1 MLDWVYMA
9 ILGLQESSPFTAV
22 TTNTKLRFG
31 GRQSTL
37 ALFTRWP
44 KEDSFPLSRAL
55 GGKCPRLSRFWFIS
69 RLQGVRVCGV
79 FVKGNSNYRLNTKSY
94 SHISFL
100 NTRGNSSEFLPVQD
114 SIEYSIT

>member
-55 GGKCPRLSRFWFIS
+55 GGKCRRLSRFWFIS

-79 FVKGNSNYRLNTKSY
+79 FVKGNTKKLQPYKLSQY
-94 SHISFL
+94 
-100 NTRGNSSEFLPVQD
+100 TRQLVCVLASPGF
-114 SIEYSIT
+114 Y

>member
-55 GGKCPRLSRFWFIS
+55 GGKCRRLSRFWFIS

-79 FVKGNSNYRLNTKSY
+79 FVKGNTKSY
-94 SHISFL
+94 THISFL